1 MRLYGWSWSR
11 AVDGVER
18 AGSARE
24 MDVDEAES
32 LGQAGQDVRPAT
44 WVEDGTAVLDEDDEA
59 D

>member
-1 MRLYGWSWSR
+1 
-11 AVDGVER
+11 VDGVER

-24 MDVDEAES
+24 MDVHEAES

-44 WVEDGTAVLDEDDEA
+44 WGEDGTAVLDEDDEE

>member
-1 MRLYGWSWSR
+1 MRLYGWHWSR

-24 MDVDEAES
+24 MNVAEAES
-32 LGQAGQDVRPAT
+32 LGQAGHDVRPAT
-44 WVEDGTAVLDEDDEA
+44 WADRTAVLDEDDEE